1 MQFNWIDIFFLV
13 TVALLAFNGF
23 RNGAV
28 VSLVN
33 LLSIPLGI
41 AVAYVFG
48 KQFTLALGA
57 NGLSIAPF
65 ISYIVLFFATVLVL
79 HIIATVVRGV
89 VHRIPV
95 VNFGDEILGAILGFI
110 EAYLI
115 WLVLLIVVGNFL
127 HSTQDLIQQ
136 GQSVIPGLNIS
147 VNQFKSWHDTY
158 NYAVT
163 NSTFA
168 RVNSFVIT
176 RLPDIPKLPK

>member
-65 ISYIVLFFATVLVL
+65 ISYIVLFFATVLRFWVPYS
-79 HIIATVVRGV
+79 ASSKPT
-89 VHRIPV
+89 
-95 VNFGDEILGAILGFI
+95 
-110 EAYLI
+110 
-115 WLVLLIVVGNFL
+115 
-127 HSTQDLIQQ
+127 
-136 GQSVIPGLNIS
+136 
-147 VNQFKSWHDTY
+147 
-158 NYAVT
+158 
-163 NSTFA
+163 
-168 RVNSFVIT
+168 
-176 RLPDIPKLPK
+176 

>member
-1 MQFNWIDIFFLV
+1 MFNWIDILFLV

-28 VSLVN
+28 VSLVS
-33 LLSIPLGI
+33 LLSIPLGL
-41 AVAYVFG
+41 AVAYFFG

-65 ISYIVLFFATVLVL
+65 VSYIILFFATVLVL

-95 VNFGDEILGAILGFI
+95 ANFGDEILGALLGFV

-115 WLVLLIVVGNFL
+115 WLVLLLVVGNFL
-127 HSTQDLIQQ
+127 QSTQDLIQQ
-136 GQSVIPGLNIS
+136 GKSVIPGLNIT
-147 VNQFKSWHDTY
+147 VDQYQNWHDTY

-163 NSTFA
+163 NSVFA

-176 RLPDIPKLPK
+176 KLPDIPKLPK